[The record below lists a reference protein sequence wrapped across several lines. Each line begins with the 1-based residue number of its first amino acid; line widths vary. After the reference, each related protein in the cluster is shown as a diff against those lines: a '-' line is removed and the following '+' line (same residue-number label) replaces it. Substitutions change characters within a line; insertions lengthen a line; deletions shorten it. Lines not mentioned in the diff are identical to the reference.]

1 MDTKKRSWIKS
12 VTWRIVGVVIL
23 GAITYLVTW
32 DWGKTTGITAIFHG
46 VRLVLY
52 YWHERLWERID
63 WGKVRHPL
71 SHLPMREGLTAD
83 DVREIAKL
91 LEEKAFVVGPP
102 EYEI

>member
-1 MDTKKRSWIKS
+1 
-12 VTWRIVGVVIL
+12 
-23 GAITYLVTW
+23 
-32 DWGKTTGITAIFHG
+32 